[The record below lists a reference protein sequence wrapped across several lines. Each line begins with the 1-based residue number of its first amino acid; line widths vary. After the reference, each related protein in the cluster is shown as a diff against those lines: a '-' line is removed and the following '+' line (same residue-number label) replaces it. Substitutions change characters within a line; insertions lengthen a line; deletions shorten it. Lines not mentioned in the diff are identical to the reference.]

1 MKTHNLQHLTMSDA
15 YDTTQTNAEI
25 CDGDILLVRDGV
37 AIMVEAWPVM
47 AEGISAVFHNV
58 SHGFHA
64 ETSEKY
70 AAAFAAAA
78 ALKSAKPEKRI
89 MSDQLLS
96 QFDQLETQLVE
107 IYNAIGEEM
116 SARAFDQNDADRAT
130 LLEQRQNVKGLLHN
144 VRDTLRTAA
153 PELYTDF

>member
-1 MKTHNLQHLTMSDA
+1 MKTHDLRDLTMGDA
-15 YDTTQTNAEI
+15 YDKTQTSDEI
-25 CDGDILLVRDGV
+25 RDGDILLVRDGV

-78 ALKSAKPEKRI
+78 ALKSEKRTTKFEI
-89 MSDQLLS
+89 QTYTLCAGWINIWADDGEPVLFDTREAAQAELADFLAEQAHAVQLGY
-96 QFDQLETQLVE
+96 LEDFSAE
-107 IYNAIGEEM
+107 DYKIEE
-116 SARAFDQNDADRAT
+116 
-130 LLEQRQNVKGLLHN
+130 V
-144 VRDTLRTAA
+144 AA
-153 PELYTDF
+153 

>member
-1 MKTHNLQHLTMSDA
+1 MKIHNLQHLTMSDA
-15 YDTTQTNAEI
+15 YDATQTNAEI

-78 ALKSAKPEKRI
+78 ALKSTTQKQT
-89 MSDQLLS
+89 MSDQLLN

-107 IYNAIGEEM
+107 IYNAIGEEL

-130 LLEQRQNVKGLLHN
+130 LLEQRQTVKGLLHN
-144 VRDTLRTAA
+144 VRDTLRAAA

>member
-15 YDTTQTNAEI
+15 YDATQTNAEI

-89 MSDQLLS
+89 MSDQLLT

-107 IYNAIGEEM
+107 IYKMIGAEIG
-116 SARAFDQNDADRAT
+116 ACFLDQNEAEYAELQQQLIT
-130 LLEQRQNVKGLLHN
+130 VKGLLHN
-144 VRDTLRTAA
+144 VRDTLRAAA

>member
-15 YDTTQTNAEI
+15 YDATQTNAEI
-25 CDGDILLVRDGV
+25 RDGDILLVRDGV

-70 AAAFAAAA
+70 AAAFAVAA
-78 ALKSAKPEKRI
+78 ALKSTKPEKRI
-89 MSDQLLS
+89 MSDQLLN

-107 IYNAIGEEM
+107 IYNAIGAEM

>member
-1 MKTHNLQHLTMSDA
+1 MKTHDLRDLTMSDA
-15 YDTTQTNAEI
+15 YDKTQTSDEI
-25 CDGDILLVRDGV
+25 RDGDILLVRDGV

-78 ALKSAKPEKRI
+78 ALKSVNKPQESKT
-89 MSDQLLS
+89 MNDQLLN
-96 QFDQLETQLVE
+96 QFDMIESQLVAL
-107 IYNAIGEEM
+107 YSAITHEM
-116 SARAFDQNDADRAT
+116 AIKGMHSDEYAALLDQRRTVKD
-130 LLEQRQNVKGLLHN
+130 LLWT
-144 VRDTLRTAA
+144 VRDTLRAAA

>member
-1 MKTHNLQHLTMSDA
+1 MKTHDLRDLTMSDA
-15 YDTTQTNAEI
+15 YDKTQTSDEI
-25 CDGDILLVRDGV
+25 RDGDILIVRDGV

-78 ALKSAKPEKRI
+78 ALKSVNKPNESKTMTTLNKYQRREVATIEK
-89 MSDQLLS
+89 MQH
-96 QFDQLETQLVE
+96 FGANYV
-107 IYNAIGEEM
+107 
-116 SARAFDQNDADRAT
+116 ARALSMLHRAA
-130 LLEQRQNVKGLLHN
+130 LKNSQKAEIMAL
-144 VRDTLRTAA
+144 AA
-153 PELYTDF
+153 HYGVTDNPEFIV